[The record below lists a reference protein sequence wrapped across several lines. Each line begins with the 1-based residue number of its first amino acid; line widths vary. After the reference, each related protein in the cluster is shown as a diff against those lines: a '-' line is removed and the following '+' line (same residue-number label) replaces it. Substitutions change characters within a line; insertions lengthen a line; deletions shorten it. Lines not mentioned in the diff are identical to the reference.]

1 VAVKMTGRGSDV
13 TKRFI
18 WYIDNESPK
27 GTSLKGLNPR
37 TDHKWDALTSR
48 LSTGSVGLLPGTVQ
62 MYRAGATAQGVAH
75 FAAFTRVETEKYM
88 GKLFFLSLN
97 NARALYIPWQN
108 VGRACNIFGEILG
121 VPNVRRIWKMVS
133 TGNIFDRG
141 QNEISMLMAYAYSEN
156 IALPFDVVVLFCP
169 SELRIMEQYGYW
181 PGRRDAAE
189 IIVSPSYFDA
199 WRPALPQRGACNDM
213 EFLYGKFP
221 RFFTTWSM
229 SEIGRKIAEHGK
241 EIQQAHQYSPWFAC
255 PSDVTCKELTCR
267 ELHSSGKI
275 LQYDTKGHL
284 VCVVNI
290 TSSDY
295 FLRRFIQSLYGV
307 YRPVEKSWYGEF
319 LGLC

>member
-1 VAVKMTGRGSDV
+1 MTGRGSDV

-18 WYIDNESPK
+18 WCIDRESPK
-27 GTSLKGLNPR
+27 EKSLKGLNPR

-62 MYRAGATAQGVAH
+62 MYRAGDTAQGVAH
-75 FAAFTRVETEKYM
+75 FAAFTRVETEKYL

-97 NARALYIPWQN
+97 NARALYIPWEN
-108 VGRACNIFGEILG
+108 VRRAHDIFGKILG

-133 TGNIFDRG
+133 MGNIFDRG
-141 QNEISMLMAYAYSEN
+141 QNEISMLMAYAYSKN

-169 SELRIMEQYGYW
+169 SGLRIQENYGYW
-181 PGRRDAAE
+181 LDRRDAAE

-199 WRPALPQRGACNDM
+199 WGPALPQRGPCNDM
-213 EFLYGKFP
+213 EFVYGKFP
-221 RFFTTWSM
+221 RFFTTFSM
-229 SEIGRKIAEHGK
+229 SEIVRKIADHGK

-255 PSDVTCKELTCR
+255 PPDVTCKEL
-267 ELHSSGKI
+267 HVSSWPSSGKI

-290 TSSDY
+290 TSTDY